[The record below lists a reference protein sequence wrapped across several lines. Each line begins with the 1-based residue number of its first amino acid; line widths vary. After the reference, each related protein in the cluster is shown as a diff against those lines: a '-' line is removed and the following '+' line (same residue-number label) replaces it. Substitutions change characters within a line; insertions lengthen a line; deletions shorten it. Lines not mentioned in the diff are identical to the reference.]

1 MSRTWKDGPEGLGER
16 GRRKRLEQARSIKTP
31 IGDKVIQLPR
41 RARLPLVVGS
51 SREAAAWLPRGDVA

>member
-1 MSRTWKDGPEGLGER
+1 MSRTWKDGPEGLG
-16 GRRKRLEQARSIKTP
+16 GKDRRRRLEQARSIKAPTVA
-31 IGDKVIQLPR
+31 KVIQLPR